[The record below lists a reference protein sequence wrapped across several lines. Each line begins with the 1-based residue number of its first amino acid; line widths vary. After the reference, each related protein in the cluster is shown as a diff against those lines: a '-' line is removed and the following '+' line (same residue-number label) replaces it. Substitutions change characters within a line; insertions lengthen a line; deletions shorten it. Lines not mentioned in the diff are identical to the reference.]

1 MDTKDKK
8 EFKSIMNSFIYT
20 SSDNIK
26 FVGIKGKKPSEKQ
39 LQNGLQRSA
48 NLYILTKLDGVTY
61 KLNYQLSMR
70 GEFIRKAPTIAAA
83 DDLRLFYFLG
93 LKGSDFIV

>member
-1 MDTKDKK
+1 MNTKDKK
-8 EFKSIMNSFIYT
+8 E
-20 SSDNIK
+20 
-26 FVGIKGKKPSEKQ
+26 
-39 LQNGLQRSA
+39 L
-48 NLYILTKLDGVTY
+48 LDGVTY

-83 DDLRLFYFLG
+83 DDLSLFYFLG